1 MAMVMVQKLQ
11 LFIPVL
17 LVLWVA
23 AVVARPRRRSRR
35 WKPSS
40 AR

>member
-1 MAMVMVQKLQ
+1 MIH
-11 LFIPVL
+11 LFIPAL

-23 AVVARPRRRSRR
+23 WVVPRSRR
-35 WKPSS
+35 RVRRFKVGVR

>member
-1 MAMVMVQKLQ
+1 MAVVQ
-11 LFIPVL
+11 LFIPAV

-23 AVVARPRRRSRR
+23 WVVPRSRRRSRR
-35 WKPSS
+35 FKLSPR